1 MSMTPEYQE
10 ALEAVS
16 RAADEMT
23 RCCNEYQLAQTA
35 TGPGTNSSTTEALRK
50 ACEEAR
56 NAHDEAY
63 ADAWE
68 LIEQQPRTSHG

>member
-1 MSMTPEYQE
+1 MSMTPEYQA

-23 RCCNEYQLAQTA
+23 RRCNEYQLARTA
-35 TGPGTNSSTTEALRK
+35 ARPGDETPAIEALRK
-50 ACEEAR
+50 ACDQAR
-56 NAHDEAY
+56 DAHDEAY

-68 LIEQQPRTSHG
+68 LIEEQPR